1 MRTKTREL
9 ASLHRAILGPGNK
22 GGRGCGGEKG
32 GGDRELS
39 TEDTDPATVKTAS
52 RSVPSGSKAKSYSPE
67 GGRGRNK
74 HPQGLEVAEK
84 RAGGERET
92 ESVQGDKQKEQVG
105 ASRSSEGVPGAGR
118 PAGDVLS
125 RRPAGVRRVLA
136 APQSSLRPPA
146 PLGSAAQAAAGAVAA
161 AGKCEAHQL
170 READLRS

>member
-1 MRTKTREL
+1 MGSGYPTTSFARVPVGTKTREL

-39 TEDTDPATVKTAS
+39 TEDADPATVETAS

-74 HPQGLEVAEK
+74 HPQGMEVADK

-92 ESVQGDKQKEQVG
+92 ESVQREKQKGQRTVPRG
-105 ASRSSEGVPGAGR
+105 AQRGSRAPEDPPVTWYPGDRLACAGCSLPPRVP
-118 PAGDVLS
+118 
-125 RRPAGVRRVLA
+125 
-136 APQSSLRPPA
+136 
-146 PLGSAAQAAAGAVAA
+146 
-161 AGKCEAHQL
+161 
-170 READLRS
+170 